1 MLKDAITRCPLI
13 AILRGLRPEE
23 AESIGMALVNA
34 GISIIEVPL
43 NSPEP
48 LESIRRLACSF
59 GEKALIGAGTVTRV
73 EDVARLCEAGG
84 KLMVAPNMDV
94 RVISAAKAAGL
105 IAIPGVATPTEAF
118 LALEAGADGLKLFP
132 AETLGPISLQAWRAV
147 LPVDSLLIPVGG
159 VDETTI
165 ADWHKAGASAFGIGS
180 ALFKPG
186 ATAEDVTKRTRRLL
200 ATLPK
205 RDFSISM

>member
-1 MLKDAITRCPLI
+1 MLNDAIARCPLI

-23 AESIGMALVNA
+23 AESIGAALVGS
-34 GISIIEVPL
+34 GIEIIEVPL

-48 LESIRRLACSF
+48 FDSIRRLVRSF
-59 GEKALIGAGTVTRV
+59 GKKALIGAGTVTRV
-73 EDVARLCEAGG
+73 EDVARLRKAGG
-84 KLMVAPNMDV
+84 RLMVSPNADV

-105 IAIPGVATPTEAF
+105 VAIPGVATPTEAF

-132 AETLGPISLQAWRAV
+132 AETVGPVSLRAWRAV
-147 LPVDSLLIPVGG
+147 LPADCLLIPVGG

-165 ADWHKAGASAFGIGS
+165 ADWHLAGASAFGIGG

-186 ATAEDVTKRTRRLL
+186 MTAEAVAERSRRLL
-200 ATLPK
+200 AALPK
-205 RDFSISM
+205 RDFSIRM

>member
-23 AESIGMALVNA
+23 AVSIGMALVNA

-59 GEKALIGAGTVTRV
+59 GGKALIGAGTVTRV

-132 AETLGPISLQAWRAV
+132 AETLRPISLQAWRAV

>member
-84 KLMVAPNMDV
+84 KLPKERDKRGRAGGGGGSGERSIPWEEV
-94 RVISAAKAAGL
+94 R
-105 IAIPGVATPTEAF
+105 P
-118 LALEAGADGLKLFP
+118 
-132 AETLGPISLQAWRAV
+132 
-147 LPVDSLLIPVGG
+147 
-159 VDETTI
+159 
-165 ADWHKAGASAFGIGS
+165 
-180 ALFKPG
+180 
-186 ATAEDVTKRTRRLL
+186 
-200 ATLPK
+200 
-205 RDFSISM
+205 